1 MRLRL
6 TDRDENHNN
15 MNDSFEKFHKTAAVI
30 RRRKEEDGECSPYQ

>member
-6 TDRDENHNN
+6 TERDDNHNN

-30 RRRKEEDGECSPYQ
+30 RRRKEEDGEYSPYQ